1 MALDLTQDPGEHL
14 QVANF
19 VWDTGTLAWVKET
32 QASGGGGGGGAV
44 TVADGAD
51 VAEGATTDSAVV
63 TDAAG
68 TVSGKLRGLVK
79 WAFERMPASLG
90 QKTSANSLPVV
101 VSSDQSAIPVSGT
114 FYQATQPVSGTVTAN
129 ISGSISNTTFIA
141 TQATGT
147 NLHTVVDSGSVAATQ
162 SGTWNVGTVTA
173 VTGITN
179 ALPAGT
185 NNIGD
190 IDVLTLPIDTYS
202 AKAVVASSS
211 GNNTIHTPTASN
223 RIRLGYIVLSADG
236 ANSADVTA
244 TVKFAAG
251 GASLYTISLKA
262 GAMWAR
268 NVGAG
273 RRYLDGGVNN
283 ALIVNLSTAQTVNVS
298 IEYDEST

>member
-1 MALDLTQDPGEHL
+1 MIDTN
-14 QVANF
+14 ANE
-19 VWDTGTLAWVKET
+19 VLIVGTYIWDTGSLSWIKNTGT
-32 QASGGGGGGGAV
+32 GGGGGGGAA
-44 TVADGAD
+44 TIADGAD
-51 VAEGATTDSAVV
+51 VAEGATTDAAVV
-63 TDAAG
+63 TDTTG

-90 QKTSANSLPVV
+90 SNTSANSLPVV
-101 VSSDQSAIPVSGT
+101 IASDQGAVPI
-114 FYQATQPVSGTVTAN
+114 SGTVTATGPLTDVQLRA
-129 ISGSISNTTFIA
+129 SAVPVSLASTTI
-141 TQATGT
+141 T
-147 NLHTVVDSGSVAATQ
+147 GSVAVTNANLDVALSTRLKAADTLA
-162 SGTWNVGTVTA
+162 GVTTVGA
-173 VTGITN
+173 VTSITN

-202 AKAVVASSS
+202 AKAVVASAS

-251 GASLYTISLKA
+251 GSSLYVVSLKA

-283 ALIVNLSTAQTVNVS
+283 ALIVSLSTAQTVNVS
-298 IEYDEST
+298 IEYDESL